1 MLDPLIGVISFG
13 ALALLS
19 LGTAGAFLV
28 WRRPIA
34 EWLDVRF
41 PQATTGGSGRARVI
55 GVFVLESVLAV
66 LAISGFV
73 FHLVQLGAEK

>member
-55 GVFVLESVLAV
+55 VLESVLAV